1 VKNSTNIVEYYIQ
14 NPEQPIRSRKNLK
27 FYASF
32 NERTCCIGWNLD
44 KKSGLS
50 MKLKLDIHLKLSE
63 LRVSDSEVPSSVL

>member
-1 VKNSTNIVEYYIQ
+1 MRGLAALVGIWIK
-14 NPEQPIRSRKNLK
+14 R
-27 FYASF
+27 
-32 NERTCCIGWNLD
+32 D